1 MPHRAQSLFCSCAPD
16 AVRPE
21 NLFIQI
27 FMLLSIQG
35 ARFER
40 ERPLGLPPS
49 PDLRP
54 QVGRDF
60 QSALSEPLHEQVAHL
75 LGV

>member
-1 MPHRAQSLFCSCAPD
+1 MLIGSFRGRAGGKKSNQDIVVTL
-16 AVRPE
+16 
-21 NLFIQI
+21 
-27 FMLLSIQG
+27 FMLLSSQG

-60 QSALSEPLHEQVAHL
+60 QRALAEPLHEQVAHL